1 MVRTQISFDKSLYIR
16 AKRVAKRRGIS
27 LAELCRRS
35 VAEAV
40 AAADTQKPWM
50 SYAGIVDG
58 DPDDSARVD
67 EVVYGRESP

>member
-1 MVRTQISFDKSLYIR
+1 MIRTQISFDKALYIR

-40 AAADTQKPWM
+40 AADDTQKPWM
-50 SYAGIVDG
+50 SYAGIIDG
-58 DPDDSARVD
+58 DPDDSTRVD
-67 EVVYGRESP
+67 EIVYGRETP